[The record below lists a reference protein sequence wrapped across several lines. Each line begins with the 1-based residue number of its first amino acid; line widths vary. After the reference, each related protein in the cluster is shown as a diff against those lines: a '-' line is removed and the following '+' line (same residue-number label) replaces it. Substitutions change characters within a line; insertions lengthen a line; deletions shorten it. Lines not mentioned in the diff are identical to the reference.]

1 MLVAL
6 KFVRFNLVLPDTD
19 NTIDEIAML
28 LGYNSQQNFTTAFRN
43 HFGCTPGWMRKARR

>member
-1 MLVAL
+1 MEVCRLL
-6 KFVRFNLVLPDTD
+6 LDTD

-43 HFGCTPGWMRKARR
+43 YFWLYARWMRRRGNR

>member
-1 MLVAL
+1 MEYARLL
-6 KFVRFNLVLPDTD
+6 LDTD

-43 HFGCTPGWMRKARR
+43 HFGCTPGWMRRRGNR